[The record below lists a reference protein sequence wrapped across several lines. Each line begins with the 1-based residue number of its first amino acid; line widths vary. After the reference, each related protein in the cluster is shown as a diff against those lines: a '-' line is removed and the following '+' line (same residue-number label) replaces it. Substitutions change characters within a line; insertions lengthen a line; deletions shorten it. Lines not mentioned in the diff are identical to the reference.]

1 MTKPPIVKTSRKNP
15 GGNSSLLSRR
25 NMLIGIAGLGGAAVV
40 AGGATGM
47 FSSNAQ
53 TAGAAGTVTLYKN
66 PQCECCEGYAAYL
79 RTNGF
84 AVKVIPTND
93 LTAMGEK
100 DGIPG
105 SLAPCHISLIGGYVV
120 GGHIPF
126 NVVRRLLDE
135 KPQIVGIN
143 LPGMPTG
150 TPGMGGPKTPLTIYE
165 ITKGGGKPK
174 VYATV

>member
-1 MTKPPIVKTSRKNP
+1 MTKVPKATTARPR
-15 GGNSSLLSRR
+15 GGKSLLTRR
-25 NMLIGIAGLGGAAVV
+25 NMLIGIVGAAGGAAVID
-40 AGGATGM
+40 GATGV

-53 TAGAAGTVTLYKN
+53 PAGAAGAVTLYKN
-66 PQCECCEGYAAYL
+66 PQCDCCEGYAAYL
-79 RTNGF
+79 RKNGF

-100 DGIPG
+100 YGIPAG
-105 SLAPCHISLIGGYVV
+105 QDPCHISLIAGYVV

-126 NVVRRLLDE
+126 EVVKRLLDE
-135 KPQIVGIN
+135 KPQITGIN

-150 TPGMGGPKTPLTIYE
+150 TPGMSGPKMQLTIYE
-165 ITKGGGKPK
+165 IGKGSPK